1 MKTFALVS
9 AASALIVASDCRLRT
24 TGSSGRWQRFA

>member
-9 AASALIVASDCRLRT
+9 AASALIVAST
-24 TGSSGRWQRFA
+24 VAYAQPAPPAAGSGLA